1 MQCPDPL
8 LLQELRLSGPNNRK
22 TKRCYKFFIAAIL
35 IITNSIIII
44 ITRCN
49 KYWSST
55 GFCLYGIRCDYIH
68 GEKEEQSKEKVEA
81 KVGKTTRFSFI
92 RYFELF
98 FKVNIE
104 SLKIESVQQR
114 SGTKSPNAYYK
125 VGTQT
130 WNLSKNLQDRIFG

>member
-44 ITRCN
+44 VITRCN

-125 VGTQT
+125 VGI
-130 WNLSKNLQDRIFG
+130 S

>member
-8 LLQELRLSGPNNRK
+8 LLKELRLSGPNNRK
-22 TKRCYKFFIAAIL
+22 TKRCNKFSIAAIL
-35 IITNSIIII
+35 IITNSIIILI
-44 ITRCN
+44 ITNSIIIVITRCN

-92 RYFELF
+92 RYFI

-125 VGTQT
+125 VGI
-130 WNLSKNLQDRIFG
+130 S

>member
-22 TKRCYKFFIAAIL
+22 TKRGYKFFIAAIL
-35 IITNSIIII
+35 IITNSIIIIITNSIIII

-98 FKVNIE
+98 
-104 SLKIESVQQR
+104 VQ
-114 SGTKSPNAYYK
+114 GEH
-125 VGTQT
+125 
-130 WNLSKNLQDRIFG
+130 

>member
-8 LLQELRLSGPNNRK
+8 LLKELRLSGPNNRK
-22 TKRCYKFFIAAIL
+22 TKRCYKFSIAAIL

-44 ITRCN
+44 VITRCN

-92 RYFELF
+92 RYFELL

-125 VGTQT
+125 VGI
-130 WNLSKNLQDRIFG
+130 S

>member
-8 LLQELRLSGPNNRK
+8 LLKELRLSGPNNRK
-22 TKRCYKFFIAAIL
+22 TKRCYKFSIAAIL

-92 RYFELF
+92 RYFI

-125 VGTQT
+125 VGI
-130 WNLSKNLQDRIFG
+130 S

>member
-1 MQCPDPL
+1 MHFPDPL
-8 LLQELRLSGPNNRK
+8 LLKELRLSGPNNRK
-22 TKRCYKFFIAAIL
+22 TKRCYKFSIAAIL

-68 GEKEEQSKEKVEA
+68 GEKEEQSKEKAEA
-81 KVGKTTRFSFI
+81 KVGETTRFSFI
-92 RYFELF
+92 RYFELL

-125 VGTQT
+125 VGT
-130 WNLSKNLQDRIFG
+130 S

>member
-1 MQCPDPL
+1 MHFPDPL
-8 LLQELRLSGPNNRK
+8 LLKELRLSGPNNRK
-22 TKRCYKFFIAAIL
+22 TKRCYKFSIAAFLIITNSIIIL
-35 IITNSIIII
+35 IITNSIIIV

-92 RYFELF
+92 RYFELL

-125 VGTQT
+125 VGT
-130 WNLSKNLQDRIFG
+130 S

>member
-8 LLQELRLSGPNNRK
+8 LLKELRLSGPNNRK
-22 TKRCYKFFIAAIL
+22 TKRCYKFSIAAIL

-125 VGTQT
+125 VG
-130 WNLSKNLQDRIFG
+130 IP

>member
-1 MQCPDPL
+1 M
-8 LLQELRLSGPNNRK
+8 
-22 TKRCYKFFIAAIL
+22 
-35 IITNSIIII
+35 IIIIIIISIIIIMIIISIIISIIIIIII

-81 KVGKTTRFSFI
+81 KVGKTTTFSFI

-125 VGTQT
+125 VGI
-130 WNLSKNLQDRIFG
+130 S

>member
-22 TKRCYKFFIAAIL
+22 TKRCYQFSIAAIL

-125 VGTQT
+125 VGT
-130 WNLSKNLQDRIFG
+130 S

>member
-1 MQCPDPL
+1 MHFPDPL
-8 LLQELRLSGPNNRK
+8 LLKELRLSGPNNRK
-22 TKRCYKFFIAAIL
+22 TKRCYKFSIAAIL
-35 IITNSIIII
+35 IITNSIIILI
-44 ITRCN
+44 ITNSIIIVITRCN

-92 RYFELF
+92 RYFELL

-125 VGTQT
+125 VGT
-130 WNLSKNLQDRIFG
+130 S

>member
-8 LLQELRLSGPNNRK
+8 LLKELRLSGPNNRK
-22 TKRCYKFFIAAIL
+22 TKRCYKFSIAAIL

-44 ITRCN
+44 IITNSIIIIVITRCN

-125 VGTQT
+125 VGT
-130 WNLSKNLQDRIFG
+130 S